1 MQARSAAH
9 VSFALAALLSGC
21 ASPPPPEPVVAA
33 YVEPEPD
40 VTITAQPKDQAELEC
55 LAKTIYFEARGES
68 EQGQRAVAAVVL
80 NRVKSPQFPDTVC
93 EVVHQGGTD
102 GRDCQFSWWCDGL
115 HDEPRDVNAWIRAAT
130 IAREMIH
137 GAPDPTNGA
146 LYFHTKN
153 VSPSWRTQLRRLATI
168 GAHIYY
174 R

>member
-1 MQARSAAH
+1 MA
-9 VSFALAALLSGC
+9 GC
-21 ASPPPPEPVVAA
+21 ASPPPAEPAAIA

-80 NRVKSPQFPDTVC
+80 NRVKSPKFPDTIC
-93 EVVHQGGTD
+93 EVVHQGGNRGT
-102 GRDCQFSWWCDGL
+102 GL
-115 HDEPRDVNAWIRAAT
+115 PVLLVVRRLSDEPKDVNAWIKAAT

-137 GAPDPTNGA
+137 GAPDPTKGA
-146 LYFHTKN
+146 LYFHTTG

>member
-1 MQARSAAH
+1 MTGLL
-9 VSFALAALLSGC
+9 LAGC
-21 ASPPPPEPVVAA
+21 ASPPPPEPVVTSYA
-33 YVEPEPD
+33 EPGPD

-55 LAKTIYFEARGES
+55 LAKTVYFEARGES

-80 NRVKSPQFPDTVC
+80 NRVKSPDFPDTIC

-115 HDEPRDVNAWIRAAT
+115 TDEPRDVNAWIRAAT
-130 IAREMIH
+130 IAREMIQ

-146 LYFHTKN
+146 LFFHSRA
-153 VSPSWRTQLRRLATI
+153 VSPSWRTQMRRLATI

>member
-1 MQARSAAH
+1 MQSRFL
-9 VSFALAALLSGC
+9 VRFVFGLAVLLPGC
-21 ASPPPPEPVVAA
+21 ASPPPPEPVVAS
-33 YVEPEPD
+33 YSEPEPD
-40 VTITAQPKDQAELEC
+40 VTITAQPRDQAELEC

-80 NRVKSPQFPDTVC
+80 NRVKSPKFPNTIC

-102 GRDCQFSWWCDGL
+102 GRDCQFSWWCDGRG
-115 HDEPRDVNAWIRAAT
+115 HEPKDVNAWIKAAT

-146 LYFHTKN
+146 LYFHTTS
-153 VSPSWRTQLRRLATI
+153 VSPSWRTQLRRMATI

>member
-1 MQARSAAH
+1 MHSMSAARFA
-9 VSFALAALLSGC
+9 FALAALLAGC
-21 ASPPPPEPVVAA
+21 ASPPPPEPAVAA
-33 YVEPEPD
+33 YAEPEPD

-55 LAKTIYFEARGES
+55 LAKTVYFEARGES

-80 NRVKSPQFPDTVC
+80 NRVKSLEFPDTIC
-93 EVVHQGGTD
+93 EVAHQGGTD
-102 GRDCQFSWWCDGL
+102 GKDCQFSWWCDGL
-115 HDEPRDVNAWIRAAT
+115 SDEPKDVNAWIKAAT
-130 IAREMIH
+130 IAREMIQ

-153 VSPSWRTQLRRLATI
+153 VAPVWRTQLRRLATI

>member
-1 MQARSAAH
+1 MHARSAARFA
-9 VSFALAALLSGC
+9 FALAALLAGC
-21 ASPPPPEPVVAA
+21 ASPPPPEPAVVA

-68 EQGQRAVAAVVL
+68 EKGQRAVAAVVL
-80 NRVKSPQFPDTVC
+80 NRVKSPQFPNTIC

-102 GRDCQFSWWCDGL
+102 GRDCQFSWWCDGRG
-115 HDEPRDVNAWIRAAT
+115 DEPKDVNAWIRAAT

-146 LYFHTKN
+146 LYFHTTS
-153 VSPSWRTQLRRLATI
+153 VSPAWRTQLRRLATI
-168 GAHIYY
+168 GAHVYY

>member
-1 MQARSAAH
+1 MQARSAFW
-9 VSFALAALLSGC
+9 VPIALAALLAGC
-21 ASPPPPEPVVAA
+21 ATPPPPEPVAVA
-33 YVEPEPD
+33 YVSPEPD

-68 EQGQRAVAAVVL
+68 EEGQRAVAAVVL
-80 NRVKSPQFPDTVC
+80 NRVKSPDFPNSVC

-115 HDEPRDVNAWIRAAT
+115 TDEPKDVNAWIRAAT
-130 IAREMIH
+130 IAREMLH

-153 VSPSWRTQLRRLATI
+153 VSPAWRTQLRRLATI

>member
-1 MQARSAAH
+1 MQTRLIARLAL
-9 VSFALAALLSGC
+9 VSLGLLAGC
-21 ASPPPPEPVVAA
+21 ASPPPVEPIAVAH
-33 YVEPEPD
+33 VEPEPD
-40 VTITAQPKDQAELEC
+40 ITITAQPRDQAELEC

-80 NRVKSPQFPDTVC
+80 NRVKSPDFPDSIC

-102 GRDCQFSWWCDGL
+102 GRDCQFSWYCDRL
-115 HDEPRDVNAWIRAAT
+115 SDEPKDVTAWIKAAT

-146 LYFHTKN
+146 LYFHTTG